1 MRADLRIAWLAG
13 LAAAALAPATA
24 RAQAGGDVP
33 SPAAVNDP
41 LVASCRLQGTPGSG
55 EACSS
60 TDLACSEPSHLLNL
74 LTYLSPHP
82 RPAPGVAPDGSPLP
96 PATCDTSKAPKDQS
110 LESAFRCFDQEF
122 NAKAMPDCL
131 RVAVLD
137 SPYASVL
144 RPSQRT
150 LAEADIP
157 AAVQRGTLDA
167 HCSAATTLC
176 LDRDGAPI
184 GAGKLLQKGDRLT
197 VIALSVH
204 AVDVGAVSITVAGV
218 RASDSLASRLAV
230 PPGPQKGATPG
241 DVVAYVL
248 AAVISDPIGDDVR
261 TVRVTFRRD
270 DPAHGPPIVPP
281 PLDLPVERGRF
292 YVDFGLA
299 LPVVVRGK
307 RVVAAPALVQET
319 TAPRVSF
326 SAIVFPAGRRKD
338 EIRVTGAAAWGIQ
351 IGTDFDFTRSVD
363 QKDYYAGIAW
373 EPIAGFGIAAGAA
386 LVRGE
391 FIPVGAGPP
400 DLSYIVRPY
409 VGVFLTPDFVSS
421 ARAAVNALEAK

>member
-13 LAAAALAPATA
+13 LAAAALSPAMA
-24 RAQAGGDVP
+24 RAQAGSDLP
-33 SPAAVNDP
+33 PPAALSDP
-41 LVASCRLQGTPGSG
+41 LVASCRLQGTPGAG
-55 EACSS
+55 EACGAADPS
-60 TDLACSEPSHLLNL
+60 CSQPSHLINL
-74 LTYLSPHP
+74 LSYLSSHP
-82 RPAPGVAPDGSPLP
+82 RPAPGAAPAGGPPPLA
-96 PATCDTSKAPKDQS
+96 ATCDASMAPKDQS
-110 LESAFRCFDQEF
+110 LDSAYRCFDDEF
-122 NAKAMPDCL
+122 NPATMPRCQ

-157 AAVQRGTLDA
+157 AAVQRGVLDA

-197 VIALSVH
+197 VLALSVH

-218 RASDSLASRLAV
+218 RATDALTSQPAV
-230 PPGPQKGATPG
+230 PPGPKGAAPG

-248 AAVISDPIGDDVR
+248 AAALSDPIGDDVR

-270 DPAHGPPIVPP
+270 DPAHGRPIEPP
-281 PLDLPVERGRF
+281 PLDLSVERGRF

-299 LPVVVRGK
+299 LPFVVHGK

-326 SAIVFPAGRRKD
+326 SAIVFPAGRHKD
-338 EIRVTGAAAWGIQ
+338 EIRVHGTAAWGIQ

-363 QKDYYAGIAW
+363 QKDYYAGVAW

-391 FIPVGAGPP
+391 FIPAGAGPP

-409 VGVFLTPDFVSS
+409 IGVFLTPDFVSS
-421 ARAAVNALEAK
+421 ARAAVTALEAK